1 MLFQTSLFQTW
12 FWTDLFFSFLQRHVG
27 LWFWWENWSKLRSRQ
42 TLHLGLVWTRPQ
54 TVAGHE
60 ESQFYG
66 SCQEL
71 LPRKTKTKLQLLLV
85 SVNLA
90 PAVETVGGCLRSER
104 MFQKHFWNSN
114 IHSVKKKNKQQSK
127 TMRRL
132 FRFLSSQ
139 LTGSHS
145 ELESGNIW
153 CHTDSMTVNSPLASG
168 QLCSLCFCQLQNEL
182 QNPTG
187 NNTNV

>member
-114 IHSVKKKNKQQSK
+114 IHSVKKKNKKQTTIKNHETSLSVSLLTAHWISQWTWKWKHMMSHWQYDSEQSIGQWSA
-127 TMRRL
+127 L
-132 FRFLSSQ
+132 FTVFLSVTKWVTKS
-139 LTGSHS
+139 
-145 ELESGNIW
+145 NRK
-153 CHTDSMTVNSPLASG
+153 
-168 QLCSLCFCQLQNEL
+168 
-182 QNPTG
+182 
-187 NNTNV
+187 